1 MIRRYGFGTVL
12 FTGLVACGLLQNAA
26 DAQQSSSSAWKV
38 GTPIVSYY
46 MGPTVT
52 DAMARQMAD
61 GGFNLVVCNSME
73 ELDNAQRY
81 GLRAQ
86 FPGHWSYLPT
96 QQPELDAVIDQV
108 RNHPA
113 FYAYTVRDEP
123 NVSDFA
129 DVARV
134 VGRLRERDPSHL
146 AMVNLFPNTASNAYL
161 GTTGGDLVTSYNS
174 YLNQYV
180 ATVQP
185 SLLSYDHYPF
195 KPTSDSGEYLH
206 NLAMV
211 RSTAQQA
218 GVPFMQI
225 VQACSWDASMARVPT
240 GDEMRFQVYSTLAY
254 GAQGISYYLY
264 TYPGHVGGMA
274 LPDGTPTELYTAVT
288 PLNHEFVKIAS
299 QTQGLKCIG
308 DYIEGYSTTRKWSWS
323 QFRYVTT
330 FHGPP
335 GTITLPSDSP
345 FNISGISNDMDYN
358 EGDAVKGVLLGLF
371 DKDGTTLADAT
382 FALVQNLDYTLSKTY
397 TVTGTEN
404 LSIFDATTGV
414 WTAVGSNQ
422 ATLHLLPG
430 GGILVGLT
438 SAVPVPE
445 PSVLAMLGVGAA
457 TLLAFFR
464 RKCHFQLQRRF

>member
-1 MIRRYGFGTVL
+1 
-12 FTGLVACGLLQNAA
+12 
-26 DAQQSSSSAWKV
+26 
-38 GTPIVSYY
+38 
-46 MGPTVT
+46 
-52 DAMARQMAD
+52 
-61 GGFNLVVCNSME
+61 
-73 ELDNAQRY
+73 
-81 GLRAQ
+81 
-86 FPGHWSYLPT
+86 
-96 QQPELDAVIDQV
+96 
-108 RNHPA
+108 
-113 FYAYTVRDEP
+113 
-123 NVSDFA
+123 
-129 DVARV
+129 